1 MKITLTITG
10 FLIAALSLQS
20 QSITF
25 FEKGTDQTVE
35 GVFVTIADLQS
46 GHTQSSVSD
55 STGTVHFEGLN
66 FPVIIRAQ
74 HTAYKTVSDTL
85 SAAGTFNIELTPA
98 VQQLND
104 FVVTGQ
110 FRSQSA
116 QNSVFSVKVIDE
128 QELAARKA
136 ISLSEALSNT
146 LNIRLSQ
153 DLVIGST
160 TVNLLGVSGQN
171 VKILL
176 DGVPLV
182 NRNGNGNNADLSQ
195 INLNLIERIEIVE
208 GPLAVNY
215 GANALAGVINLI
227 TKKEARHQSEITLSI
242 QEESAGQEYGLTAGR
257 HIQNLAINQQLSN
270 QLSAQFGLQRND
282 FRGFTGSS
290 APRQYEWQPK
300 KQWQTNGLLR
310 YHHDKYQLHYR
321 LDYLDELIT
330 SYGGA
335 QNNFL
340 PNGENQPFAID
351 EEYHSQR
358 LIHQI
363 QMEAR
368 WTESLRFNGF
378 LSYSDFE
385 RQKTRFSNNLVT
397 GEKNLTSNA
406 GDQDIS
412 TYRVF
417 ESGGTLSG
425 PLSPDLNFQS
435 GYQLTLEQV
444 GGGRITDSEQSLQN
458 LALYSSLEWQPTP
471 ALTLRPGAR
480 LAFNSS
486 FGSQLISSFQA
497 RYSFGN
503 KVALRVAYGR
513 GFRSPSIRELYF
525 EFVDSNHRI
534 FGNPELEPELS
545 HYVNAN
551 MQKTYELG
559 AFTTKTELNGFFN
572 SIEDQIG
579 LAQSPSDAT
588 SVSYVNINKFRS
600 LGARLSQSFES
611 SRLSLSLG
619 LAYTGRYNQLNDLEA
634 NDLKQYFY
642 TPEANF
648 SFSYRFPS
656 SLCFNLFYKY
666 SGALQSYVT
675 ADDSDDITVSQIESY
690 HWLDFNTSK
699 SLSKRFE
706 LTLGVRNLLDVK
718 RINNTGSTGS
728 AHSGGAT
735 VPVSYGRSYFIKLN
749 YNLKI
754 DE

>member
-10 FLIAALSLQS
+10 LLIAALSLQS

-25 FEKGTDQTVE
+25 FEKDSDQTVE
-35 GVFVTIADLQS
+35 GVFVTISDLQS
-46 GHTQSSVSD
+46 GHAQSSVTD
-55 STGTVHFEGLN
+55 STGQVHFEGLS
-66 FPVIIRAQ
+66 FPAAIRSQ
-74 HTAYKTVSDTL
+74 HTAYKTFSDTL
-85 SAAGTFNIELTPA
+85 SEAGTYRIELTPV
-98 VQQLND
+98 VQKLND

-110 FRSQSA
+110 FRAQSA
-116 QNSVFSVKVIDE
+116 QNSVFSVNVIDE
-128 QELAARKA
+128 QELTARKA

-153 DLVIGST
+153 DLAIGST

-227 TKKEARHQSEITLSI
+227 TKKEAQHLTEIALSI
-242 QEESAGQEYGLTAGR
+242 QEESAGQEYGLKAGR
-257 HIQNLAINQQLSN
+257 HIQNLALNQQLSN
-270 QLSAQFGLQRND
+270 HLSAQFGLQHND
-282 FRGFTGSS
+282 FGGFTGSS

-300 KQWQTNGLLR
+300 KQWQSNGLLR
-310 YHHDKYQLHYR
+310 YHGDKYQLYYR

-330 SYGGA
+330 NYGGA

-351 EEYHSQR
+351 EEYHSKR

-363 QMEAR
+363 QIEAKR
-368 WTESLRFNGF
+368 TEKMRFNGF

-397 GEKNLTSNA
+397 GEQSLTSST
-406 GDQDIS
+406 GDQDTS

-417 ESGGTLSG
+417 ESGATLSG
-425 PLSPDLNFQS
+425 PLSADLNFQS
-435 GYQLTLEQV
+435 GYQLTLESV
-444 GGGRITDSEQSLQN
+444 GGGRITDQEQSVQN
-458 LALYSSLEWQPTP
+458 LALYSSLEWQPIT

-486 FGSQLISSFQA
+486 FGGQLISSFQA
-497 RYSFGN
+497 RYSFN
-503 KVALRVAYGR
+503 NTTALRVAYGR

-534 FGNPELEPELS
+534 FGNPELSPELS
-545 HYVNAN
+545 HYVNVN
-551 MQKTYELG
+551 IQKTYQLS
-559 AFTTKTELNGFFN
+559 AFTAKTTFNSFFN

-579 LAQSPSDAT
+579 LAQSASDAT
-588 SVSYVNINKFRS
+588 SVSYVNIDRFRS

-611 SRLSLSLG
+611 SYLSLSIG
-619 LAYTGRYNQLNDLEA
+619 LAYTGRYNQLNATKTGDLR
-634 NDLKQYFY
+634 QYFY
-642 TPEANF
+642 TPEANT

-656 SLCFNLFYKY
+656 SLSFNLFYKY
-666 SGALQSYVT
+666 SGALQTYVT
-675 ADDSDDITVSQIESY
+675 AEDSDDITVGRIESY

-699 SLSKRFE
+699 SLSKRLE
-706 LTLGVRNLLDVK
+706 MTMGVRNLLDVR
-718 RINNTGSTGS
+718 RINNTGSTGGT
-728 AHSGGAT
+728 HSGGAT